1 MISPYKIIDLIN
13 STDKKYFNFKVLNLD
28 TEIANITKFNRLKFI
43 ILYKDNK
50 INSLEKIIPYLIVDI
65 NSFIIHDK
73 RNKILPNFI
82 YPIAFPLEIFDINK
96 VKVKTIIKIMKKEY
110 KTNYKMWKNVF
121 NKMDKRK
128 IN

>member
-73 RNKILPNFI
+73 RNKILTNFI

-96 VKVKTIIKIMKKEY
+96 VKVKTIIKIMKKDY

-128 IN
+128 ID